1 MTPMTESHLTP
12 IPLLV
17 PDLPAPEAL
26 MPFLQRMHAARQYS
40 NFGPLTC
47 EFETVLRALFA
58 ARSPA
63 PLGLT
68 TVANATLGLELALT
82 ALDLPPRSRVL
93 LPALTFVATAT
104 AVLRAGHLP
113 VLADVDAQSWLL
125 TPEIALRA
133 AADGKVDAVLPVATF
148 GAPHAMAGWHDFERD
163 TGIPVVIDAAA
174 AFGSQWLDAPT
185 GTAVF
190 SLHATKCLP
199 AGEGGFVVS
208 NKPEL
213 IAKVRQL
220 TNFGI
225 NLNPAAG
232 VPVGMLARIGTNAK
246 MSEYHAAVGLA
257 SLATWDTRAALR
269 RALHAD
275 LRARLDAAAGMGVLR
290 WQDMA
295 EPIAAPT
302 LLCVRLPD
310 AGGRDRLDRLCAER
324 RIMVRRWYQPLL
336 NAMPALAAHSVC
348 LPAPAAAGIAM
359 DLCGLPFY
367 LGMADADE
375 ARLVDALSAA
385 LDEGQSACQSAGSPE
400 ARRSA

>member
-1 MTPMTESHLTP
+1 MPAAP
-12 IPLLV
+12 VPAAIPLLV

-26 MPFLQRMHAARQYS
+26 MPYLQRMHAARQYS
-40 NFGPLTC
+40 NFGPLVC
-47 EFETVLRALFA
+47 EFETSLRSRFSAQ
-58 ARSPA
+58 SPV
-63 PLGLT
+63 PLRLT

-125 TPEIALRA
+125 TPEIARQA
-133 AADGKVDAVLPVATF
+133 ATQGKVDAVLPVATF
-148 GAPHAMAGWHDFERD
+148 GVPHGMAGWHEFELD

-208 NKPEL
+208 TRPEL
-213 IAKVRQL
+213 IARVRQL

-257 SLATWDTRAALR
+257 SLDHWDARAALR
-269 RALHAD
+269 RSAHAD
-275 LRARLDAAAGMGVLR
+275 LCARLDAAATPALLR
-290 WQDMA
+290 WQAMA
-295 EPIAAPT
+295 EPVAAPT
-302 LLCVRLPD
+302 LLCVRLPS
-310 AGGRDRLDRLCAER
+310 AKSRERLERVCAER
-324 RIMVRRWYQPLL
+324 NIMVRRWYQPLL
-336 NAMPALAAHSVC
+336 NAMPALDGHSVC
-348 LPAPAAAGIAM
+348 LPAPAATSIAT

-367 LGMADADE
+367 LGMEEGDAERIAE
-375 ARLVDALSAA
+375 AVHAATGAQGSAA
-385 LDEGQSACQSAGSPE
+385 RGER
-400 ARRSA
+400 RRSA

>member
-1 MTPMTESHLTP
+1 M
-12 IPLLV
+12 
-17 PDLPAPEAL
+17 
-26 MPFLQRMHAARQYS
+26 
-40 NFGPLTC
+40 
-47 EFETVLRALFA
+47 
-58 ARSPA
+58 
-63 PLGLT
+63 
-68 TVANATLGLELALT
+68 T

-199 AGEGGFVVS
+199 AGEGAS
-208 NKPEL
+208 WCRTSRSL

-310 AGGRDRLDRLCAER
+310 AG
-324 RIMVRRWYQPLL
+324 
-336 NAMPALAAHSVC
+336 AA
-348 LPAPAAAGIAM
+348 IASIA
-359 DLCGLPFY
+359 C
-367 LGMADADE
+367 
-375 ARLVDALSAA
+375 ALSAA
-385 LDEGQSACQSAGSPE
+385 SWCGGGTSRCSMPCRRWRRTASAC
-400 ARRSA
+400 RRPLRQALPWICVGCRSIWAWQTPTRPGWWMR